1 MAYDRINKEIS
12 TKTTLIGFLYG
23 CLWGGVSLVAWYELR
38 KLILNLWSRIAP
50 DAWAFP
56 WRSNVVIIALGL
68 LWLVGFFVVW
78 NRCEHHL
85 ADKRPVISRLK
96 YTFWSLGVL
105 AAAWA
110 LNAFVM

>member
-1 MAYDRINKEIS
+1 MAYDRINKETT
-12 TKTTLIGFLYG
+12 TKTTLFSFLHG
-23 CLWGGVSLVAWYELR
+23 CLWGGVSLVALYQLR
-38 KLILNLWSRIAP
+38 ILILNLWNLIAP
-50 DAWAFP
+50 NAWAFP

-68 LWLVGFFVVW
+68 LWLIGFFLVW

-96 YTFWSLGVL
+96 YTFWSLGIC

-110 LNAFVM
+110 LNAFVL